1 MMDLPALVQHFIQ
14 KKAREMKRS
23 PAPGLAF
30 GALDRLTAYHWPGN
44 VRELENAVERA
55 LILSRGE
62 ALVFDD
68 IAPKIDNAGVDRVIS
83 LPAPAP
89 EILDL
94 NAMTS
99 LHIRRV
105 LDMCQGR
112 VEGGKGA
119 AGRLNT
125 HPSTL
130 RKRMRKL
137 GIPFGRSA
145 STGSS

>member
-1 MMDLPALVQHFIQ
+1 MDLPALVQHFIQ
-14 KKAREMKRS
+14 KKTLEMKRS
-23 PAPGLAF
+23 PTPGLAP
-30 GALDRLTAYHWPGN
+30 GALDRLMAYHWPGN

-68 IAPKIDNAGVDRVIS
+68 IAPKNDNAGVDRVFS
-83 LPAPAP
+83 FPEPAPQ
-89 EILDL
+89 ILDL
-94 NAMTS
+94 NTMTS

-112 VEGGKGA
+112 VEGEKGA
-119 AGRLNT
+119 AWHLNT

-137 GIPFGRSA
+137 GIPFGRKA
-145 STGSS
+145 MPLI